1 MGHHSSVNYVEP
13 NLTAVSNTNNPNG
26 GIVSWKVDDDYER
39 TPRLEDYCI
48 TLNLEVEV
56 CSRENISVD
65 EKITSQVLI
74 LSYKTSQNGSDDT
87 VNFMG
92 GTKVKC
98 GNEENTQIPYFTTNY
113 ADMYVGD
120 LVDYGTT
127 ELIGIKSVDI
137 EYKKSC
143 VPIISIKFTDVRGL
157 SLFQPTELS
166 RTNSYQGIGGINA
179 DNVAQSF
186 FQCFFRVP
194 MPKFTITIKG
204 FYGKAVTY
212 EMLCDKF
219 DTNFDSQNGNFEV
232 NTRFIGYGYSFLTDV
247 SMDAL
252 LAAPYSDYGGLSG
265 AFNNHWAKGIESG
278 RFTIPNKDGTS
289 REPMPTLYQIYE
301 NIQLL
306 SKKTISSSTYLD
318 EEEVNHE
325 NEIRELSEIKNMC
338 EDWYRSLFNLCVERY
353 GKEYCFLFER
363 QAVNNEVEYSRI
375 IVLTKEDS
383 PTSLAKEYE
392 QYPDAFKEMNA
403 LLHSTIDEFNAKDSS
418 FKKLPNVSD
427 DFSDYQLNCLFNRMF
442 VNMKGEIVF
451 NGFDKRNKLP
461 ETETV
466 NNVFKKVSYS
476 GATDDDIIA
485 HKRHVLGTIYND
497 GTTQYVKCYR
507 IELDYSSITTRIRAL
522 VADSNRNIK
531 DKLKEKR
538 LKHINNELFK
548 EMNWYPSVENF
559 TRIMMA
565 HLETMM
571 RLMFDV
577 IKNSDGRTAEQL
589 GVTTGPDGT
598 CSDVNVRDNVIPPFP
613 RVTKNVTGD
622 DEITK
627 VEDTWVGE
635 FKSGTKPFTE
645 IDFIDGFFNGIE
657 KIRALRKDLETSMN
671 EQSRYEEMANKEES
685 LVSYPLTP
693 SDLFTKLP
701 IYGSPNEISNEAEKG
716 YHFSGKVALR
726 MFNILSTS
734 SFSKHYNID
743 IGKIARVEADNF
755 YDSCPIT
762 NKNFLEMIRNK
773 TFTSENILTH
783 VTSNNNDGKC
793 PWGSTP
799 LFLNNG
805 NKLSPNRYVV
815 NSSVLFKNTIYPI
828 QDMSFKSLNATH
840 AFFEQGKIS
849 SRGDTVAVES
859 IPSGAKSARNL
870 KNDNNSGFGNVVIS
884 DDVDFLKNVLGD
896 KNNEV
901 SEDYRD
907 FYKTICEASEFKS
920 SNIANFFNTK
930 GTSLLGVN
938 DDEKVDFST
947 LSYEIDNGDIS
958 SHYLG
963 KFYGVNSNGDLVE
976 NTSPAML
983 GVRRYWEKDKTAP
996 VCCDLRIDYLQR
1008 QKASMLF
1015 CTKINESAYKTSFI
1029 QDSPFGYIPKLCA
1042 LRLGAICFADACGS
1056 VGSADDIFTRVTKL
1070 YKVKPTQIEVGIVKE
1085 MSSAVEYEFAKYF
1098 YNNVIS
1104 RDSKLFTLFE
1114 HLNPKDGK
1122 EGMYDEKKYLLKK
1135 SAQYVRD
1142 LTNEMLKP
1150 VLVVKLTSFAVG
1162 SRNANL
1168 DVGSAKTYLKSFMSR
1183 LEERYEINYTKDDN
1197 GNLIKTTDEPK
1208 KTNDDMKSEL
1218 YRYMKQMYDKW
1229 VPMSSFKDWEVDSF
1243 FPNDNGEEVGHT
1255 FYFIDSYYNYIGD
1268 KLLVNP
1274 LNLANTVI
1282 ALMDNG
1288 DVNATLLGFL
1298 ADVFG
1303 QNRCMM
1309 YTLQNFSDLNKE
1321 NSMNELFTPMSFNS
1335 IEWDKVN
1342 KYPSFV
1348 VVYPYE
1354 PSKNLSV
1361 MNNEYNDDGF
1371 MLNDEFDTPKAIRS
1385 KNVDNNTRHYRIPAF
1400 GVSYGKQYQSYFKSV
1415 NVNMQNP
1422 VATQQAIKAKH
1433 NILQQTQHPK
1443 ERGVVGQDLYDIY
1456 ATQSYTCN
1464 VEMMG
1469 CAWIQ
1474 PLMYFVLLNIPMFRG
1489 SYLIMNVKHSIRP
1502 GDMTTT
1508 FTGCRMANVSNKI
1521 IEDIFT
1527 DEDNL
1532 VNGMLDDSFETDKQL
1547 KADIDNDCPY
1557 KIYPLWGSDD
1567 VELSGDVIKDAAN
1580 LMTALMD
1587 SSNGF
1592 TKEAAAGIVGNMYVE
1607 TLPKFDHTSASID
1620 SDKFVAGGLCG
1631 WNDRYFNLTNLLKK
1645 NTDGYGQ
1652 KENKSPSMTVNQ
1664 AKSGLSKVS
1673 PIEQITFL
1681 RDTIGLVTY
1690 AKSSKKYGISEI
1702 NKCKTP
1708 KEAALSF
1715 AKNYEKCDTASYD
1728 ERAKMAQK
1736 FYDSY
1741 SSSSFSTTNTS
1752 KPKEDTNTDVQQALF
1767 DAVNKSSQFTP
1778 SIGKS
1783 LKLIKPLGVNDYYE
1797 IVQED
1802 GKNDKLHK
1810 VFDMMLNSEYF
1821 SYVQELVWV
1830 GNTNTLQSE
1839 IPPISIYYKAS
1850 ESVKS
1855 ESVYVSVIEVGN
1867 KVSEYRKKYDIT
1879 DGNTYLL
1886 KSLAKKAST
1895 MNEDSFKK
1903 MVEQVKDTTLLE
1915 KYKPQECETLF
1926 VTKGSLSTN
1935 SILVDNV
1942 ECSLKNGKIGDWDVQ
1957 ASVNFLMEHARDS
1970 FSQNVCKPNN
1980 ILRNPPLAGCVGK
1993 CWGFVKRALHAG
2005 GFKLANSVSAYQ
2017 ATDFLQQN
2025 GFRCIHKGTVVGHK
2039 GSDYQNKCEGDI
2051 TVFDKTKEHPH
2062 GHINMWCNGQWISDF
2077 KQSGNWVNGSHT
2089 LPFTVWRYTGS
2100 GKR

>member
-39 TPRLEDYCI
+39 APRLEDYCI

-137 EYKKSC
+137 EYQKSC

-671 EQSRYEEMANKEES
+671 EQSRYEEMTNKEES

-701 IYGSPNEISNEAEKG
+701 IYGPPNEISNEAEKG

-907 FYKTICEASEFKS
+907 FYKTICEGSEFKS

-1135 SAQYVRD
+1135 SAQYVKD

-1168 DVGSAKTYLKSFMSR
+1168 DVGSAKTYLESFMAR

-1443 ERGVVGQDLYDIY
+1443 ERGVIGQDLYDIY

-1557 KIYPLWGSDD
+1557 KIYPLWESDD
-1567 VELSGDVIKDAAN
+1567 VEFSGDEFKDAKKA
-1580 LMTALMD
+1580 MD
-1587 SSNGF
+1587 ILIGTHDF
-1592 TKEAAAGIVGNMYVE
+1592 TEVAAAGICGNIYQE
-1607 TLPKFDHTSASID
+1607 SKWILYNTNKD
-1620 SDKFVAGGLCG
+1620 SGAFGLCQWRDSRKSKLIG
-1631 WNDRYFNLTNLLKK
+1631 TYGERPNFSQQLAFCASEWKAPGGPDVTVRGVNGYPLLMA
-1645 NTDGYGQ
+1645 
-1652 KENKSPSMTVNQ
+1652 S
-1664 AKSGLSKVS
+1664 
-1673 PIEQITFL
+1673 
-1681 RDTIGLVTY
+1681 
-1690 AKSSKKYGISEI
+1690 
-1702 NKCKTP
+1702 KTP
-1708 KEAALSF
+1708 SEAAVIVRKYF
-1715 AKNYEKCDTASYD
+1715 EKCGSAEALDNIRI
-1728 ERAKMAQK
+1728 ERANEYYNAYKK
-1736 FYDSY
+1736 D
-1741 SSSSFSTTNTS
+1741 SSFSTTNTS

-1767 DAVNKSSQFTP
+1767 DAVNKSSKFTP

-1783 LKLIKPLGVNDYYE
+1783 LKLIKPLGVNGYYE

-1926 VTKGSLSTN
+1926 VTRSGGSS
-1935 SILVDNV
+1935 SV
-1942 ECSLKNGKIGDWDVQ
+1942 EWRNAVEKMGKWYEKNIHSYSQTSFTPCPLLNGVKVRHDCSGY
-1957 ASVNFLMEHARDS
+1957 
-1970 FSQNVCKPNN
+1970 
-1980 ILRNPPLAGCVGK
+1980 
-1993 CWGFVKRALHAG
+1993 
-2005 GFKLANSVSAYQ
+2005 VSAC
-2017 ATDFLQQN
+2017 LQYYGVIKN
-2025 GFRCIHKGTVVGHK
+2025 NAIYNSTMYTNDSGVSDLLTSSKFSKLTYSWDDVKPYDIISYSGHVEILAEKGDKPKSWGWGSCHDGFGKNPTMPAPTGNKPKG
-2039 GSDYQNKCEGDI
+2039 
-2051 TVFDKTKEHPH
+2051 KTYKV
-2062 GHINMWCNGQWISDF
+2062 I
-2077 KQSGNWVNGSHT
+2077 
-2089 LPFTVWRYTGS
+2089 WRYMG
-2100 GKR
+2100 